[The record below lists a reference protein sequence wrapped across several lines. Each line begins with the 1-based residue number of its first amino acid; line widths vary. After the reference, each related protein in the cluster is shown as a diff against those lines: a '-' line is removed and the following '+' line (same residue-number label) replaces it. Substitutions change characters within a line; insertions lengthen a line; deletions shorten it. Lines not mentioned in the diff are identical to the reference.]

1 MAAATYSQTRSHSR
15 PDHLVIV
22 EDPRRSLALGK
33 TDNRHWDDTQQFRTQ
48 VSPTD
53 GRATLSAMFVL
64 NGLLWIV
71 SLPFRLIVWMVG
83 LALWIVALPFRIV
96 WSILSFFGIGRL
108 LTFATLGIA
117 GYALYRLVN
126 DEDEPAPVAPPLD
139 RTPKSPAQTPSV
151 PNAEGDVA
159 AKS

>member
-1 MAAATYSQTRSHSR
+1 
-15 PDHLVIV
+15 
-22 EDPRRSLALGK
+22 
-33 TDNRHWDDTQQFRTQ
+33 
-48 VSPTD
+48 
-53 GRATLSAMFVL
+53 MFVL
-64 NGLLWIV
+64 NGLMWIV

-83 LALWIVALPFRIV
+83 LALWVVALPFRIV

-139 RTPKSPAQTPSV
+139 RTPVTPAQAAPAPT
-151 PNAEGDVA
+151 AEGEVA

>member
-1 MAAATYSQTRSHSR
+1 
-15 PDHLVIV
+15 
-22 EDPRRSLALGK
+22 
-33 TDNRHWDDTQQFRTQ
+33 
-48 VSPTD
+48 
-53 GRATLSAMFVL
+53 MFVL

-71 SLPFRLIVWMVG
+71 SLPFRLVVWTVG
-83 LALWIVALPFRIV
+83 LALWVVALPFRIV

-139 RTPKSPAQTPSV
+139 RTPVAPAQAASAPHT
-151 PNAEGDVA
+151 EGDA
-159 AKS
+159 TTKS